1 MLVVPGLAVPTGT
14 NAYSLFADTS
24 ITNFS
29 TLLQGFYQLKNGEF
43 FVILILQQTMFGFF
57 GSINYL
63 SILFYFWLSPSAFL
77 LFKKQPIKER
87 MFLKEESITFDY
99 GYINALNLTML
110 GIVFIYS

>member
-14 NAYSLFADTS
+14 NLYSLFVT
-24 ITNFS
+24 TNLDNFQQ
-29 TLLQGFYQLKNGEF
+29 LFQGFYQLKSGEF
-43 FVILILQQTMFGFF
+43 FVILILQQSMFGFF

-63 SILFYFWLSPSAFL
+63 SLLFYFWLSPSAFL
-77 LFKKQPIKER
+77 LYKKQP
-87 MFLKEESITFDY
+87 LKEQMFIKYEPMTFDF